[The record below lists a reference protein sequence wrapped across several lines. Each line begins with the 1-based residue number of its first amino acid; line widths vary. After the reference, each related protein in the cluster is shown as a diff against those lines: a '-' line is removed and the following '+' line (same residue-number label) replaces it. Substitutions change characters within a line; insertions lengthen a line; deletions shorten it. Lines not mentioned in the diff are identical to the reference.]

1 MLPKPLTA
9 EALRDAEAE
18 SDPGSLAAAERMRRK
33 HPPEIAAA
41 ALEQRALRARART
54 KFGDRADSLFF
65 TRDGLEQATRP
76 SVAAHHAAR
85 FLAAGVRRVIDLGCG
100 IGSDALAFADAGL
113 AVVAVEIDA
122 HTADIARA
130 NLQGRAEVITGDAEA
145 LAPEL
150 INTELI
156 NTELINTELIN
167 TGVFLDPARRTSA
180 GRLWRTEDFTPG
192 WEFVTS
198 LLASDRPV
206 GVKLGPALPHRE
218 IPPGV
223 EAEWIS
229 DHGETVEVCLWA
241 GPGARP
247 DRRSALIMPGHRLV
261 ADHGRLPVAA
271 PGRYLYEPDG
281 AVIRSGAIPVLGEQ
295 LQGWL
300 LDDQIAYLSADELIM
315 TPYATAFEISE
326 QLPYNEKVLRRWVSD
341 HAVGSLEIKKRGVD
355 GDPAALR
362 RRLKPS
368 GDQQAT
374 MIISRTPA
382 GAVVL
387 ILRRLPLSG
396 GRSARAS

>member
-9 EALRDAEAE
+9 EALSDAEAE

-33 HPPEIAAA
+33 HPPEVAAA

-85 FLAAGVRRVIDLGCG
+85 FVAAGVRRVIDLGCG

-113 AVVAVEIDA
+113 AVTAVEIDA

-130 NLQGRAEVITGDAEA
+130 NLHDRAEVITGDAE
-145 LAPEL
+145 EL
-150 INTELI
+150 INTGVI
-156 NTELINTELIN
+156 NTRMIN

-198 LLASDRPV
+198 LLTSGGPV

-247 DRRSALIMPGHRLV
+247 DRRSALIMPDHRLV
-261 ADHGRLPVAA
+261 AGHGRLGVAP

-295 LQGWL
+295 LRAWL

-326 QLPYNEKVLRRWVSD
+326 QLPYNEKALRRWVRD
-341 HAVGSLEIKKRGVD
+341 HAIGRLEIKKRGVD

-362 RRLKPS
+362 KRLKPS

-374 MIISRTPA
+374 MIISRTPS
-382 GAVVL
+382 GATVL
-387 ILRRLPLSG
+387 IGRRLPLP
-396 GRSARAS
+396 AD